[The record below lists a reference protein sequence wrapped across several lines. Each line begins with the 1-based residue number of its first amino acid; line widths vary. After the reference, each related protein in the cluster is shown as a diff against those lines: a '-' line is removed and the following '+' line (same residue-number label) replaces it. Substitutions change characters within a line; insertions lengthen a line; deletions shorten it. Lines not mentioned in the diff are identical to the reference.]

1 MVAAAIL
8 GGDTELYSN
17 AREQL
22 PTGDLRA
29 DLREL
34 IARNLAYLAEPATR
48 AALPALLPQIEASE
62 RVRAPFERRDH
73 DYRHAIRAVLQRAAD
88 CGDAPAHAASKEEI
102 VTLILSGATFNI
114 AFAPARSKSEGIVEE
129 LLDTLLTLIRQPPP
143 GRAGSGEAAAD
154 PPR

>member
-17 AREQL
+17 TSTKL

-62 RVRAPFERRDH
+62 RVRALFERRDLEFR
-73 DYRHAIRAVLQRAAD
+73 DVIRAVLQRAAD
-88 CGDAPAHAASKEEI
+88 SGDAPARAAAQEEI

-114 AFAPARSKSEGIVEE
+114 AFAPAPKKSEGMAGE
-129 LLDTLLTLIRQPPP
+129 LLDTLLTLIRQ
-143 GRAGSGEAAAD
+143 RQ
-154 PPR
+154 